1 MPDWTTMR
9 ALLAGIPDLD
19 GARCKG
25 RADLFERTVSEYR
38 IDGQPASA
46 STELVANARSEALR
60 ICNVECPMVD
70 ACRAWLGALPA
81 AQRPRGVVA
90 GLVITSTGT
99 PAKRTACAADS

>member
-9 ALLAGIPDLD
+9 ALLEGIPNLD

-25 RADLFERTVSEYR
+25 RADLFERTISEHR
-38 IDGQPASA
+38 IDGQPASTSA
-46 STELVANARSEALR
+46 ALVENARSEALR
-60 ICNVECPMVD
+60 ICNNRCPALD
-70 ACRAWLGALPA
+70 ACRAYLQRLPA

>member
-9 ALLAGIPDLD
+9 ALLEGIPDLD

-25 RADLFERTVSEYR
+25 RSDLYEGTISEYR

-46 STELVANARSEALR
+46 SAALVTNARSEALR
-60 ICNVECPMVD
+60 LCNDGCPALD
-70 ACRAWLGALPA
+70 ACRAWLGAMPA

-99 PAKRTACAADS
+99 PAKRTACGAQS